1 MLKDDDDDKVCV
13 KWENPGSLLLL
24 AGGSSKAICKVELQQ
39 PLPNDILMV
48 EASTTNTLPAGML
61 LQSIV
66 IPSNAVDVNKFT
78 VIVQNESLKD
88 ATIPVGTVLGRL
100 CKTDVATTVPQSES
114 EEFDASLIKFGE
126 SPVPEEWKAR
136 LCQ

>member
-1 MLKDDDDDKVCV
+1 M

-100 CKTDVATTVPQSES
+100 CKTDV
-114 EEFDASLIKFGE
+114 
-126 SPVPEEWKAR
+126 EWKAR

>member
-1 MLKDDDDDKVCV
+1 M

-100 CKTDVATTVPQSES
+100 CKTDVATTVPRSES

>member
-1 MLKDDDDDKVCV
+1 
-13 KWENPGSLLLL
+13 
-24 AGGSSKAICKVELQQ
+24 
-39 PLPNDILMV
+39 MV